1 MDIVYLTVE
10 QVISIHFQIL
20 QNTVEDIGEC
30 PGMSID
36 SAINRIDDHVYYSGL
51 NDIFEIAALY
61 AIAIAKGHCFNN
73 GNKRTAM
80 VSMVVFLFTNNIFI
94 ECDNTE
100 IENLMVDIV
109 EDKIDQTEL
118 SNWLR
123 SHVQIRS

>member
-1 MDIVYLTVE
+1 
-10 QVISIHFQIL
+10 
-20 QNTVEDIGEC
+20 
-30 PGMSID
+30 MSID